1 MDSTKV
7 NFFLTYFHYNGNSE
21 LQSFFF
27 FKYLSKMFQGSFQKY
42 HLSIFFLN
50 KLNQEWTILT
60 YFHYNKKSDL
70 QNSF

>member
-1 MDSTKV
+1 
-7 NFFLTYFHYNGNSE
+7 
-21 LQSFFF
+21 
-27 FKYLSKMFQGSFQKY
+27 MFQGSFQKY